1 MSGNTRD
8 EQLHDKAVELIR
20 EAYEAADGMRKVR
33 LDALNEGRP
42 PTRRYHAQHELVREF
57 IERAGAMSDF
67 AGRLGLID
75 SGEDVAIVRDHADLW
90 QWMENE
96 DDRLSSE

>member
-1 MSGNTRD
+1 MP
-8 EQLHDKAVELIR
+8 
-20 EAYEAADGMRKVR
+20 KVN

-57 IERAGAMSDF
+57 IERANTMSGF
-67 AGRLGLID
+67 AARLGIID
-75 SGEDVAIVRDHADLW
+75 SDEDVAIVRDHPDLW

-96 DDRLSSE
+96 DDRLSSEL